1 MLCGVFC
8 VVCEVCVVVVVVV
21 VVVCDV
27 CDAWCG
33 VCCSVVCACVCVV
46 CVVVVVRTGASCEC
60 LSSHMRACIKLK
72 WVSANALTPSAGLTS
87 RSKTL
92 RPFPP
97 KAGSG
102 RSQVQKPHP
111 TPIRGKRLRDTPASP
126 PHSFGGRGAQSFPS
140 PWS

>member
-1 MLCGVFC
+1 MAT
-8 VVCEVCVVVVVVV
+8 EVVVVV
-21 VVVCDV
+21 
-27 CDAWCG
+27 
-33 VCCSVVCACVCVV
+33 
-46 CVVVVVRTGASCEC
+46 VVVVVRTGASCEC

-111 TPIRGKRLRDTPASP
+111 TPIRGKRLRDTPASLP
-126 PHSFGGRGAQSFPS
+126 TPSEEGGRNLFHRLGVEC
-140 PWS
+140 PWSGLLTDGTPTCVFLVGRTLLTTLLPSSSE